1 MEANDGA
8 YKSLVGKNRQA
19 FLLNNCISDENRP
32 KLMNFVEN
40 GVYGGLFTEVD
51 SAKYKELARNG
62 KPKLKQCFPLYTV
75 LLALGV

>member
-1 MEANDGA
+1 MEANDDA

-32 KLMNFVEN
+32 KLMSFVEN
-40 GVYGGLFTEVD
+40 GVFGGLYTGID
-51 SAKYKELARNG
+51 AWQYKEIARNG
-62 KPKLKQCFPLYTV
+62 ELKLKQCFPLYTV